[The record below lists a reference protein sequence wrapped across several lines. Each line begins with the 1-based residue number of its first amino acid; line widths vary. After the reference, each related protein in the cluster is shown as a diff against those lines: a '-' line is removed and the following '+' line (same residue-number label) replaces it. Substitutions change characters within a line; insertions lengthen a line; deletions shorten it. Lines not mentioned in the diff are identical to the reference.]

1 MELFFIK
8 RPRLANFLITI
19 FSIICS
25 IFITYSFIFFIKDYY
40 ELSSDAIT
48 IILFLAVLNPLLIV
62 PFTSTKLTKFTCDLK
77 LLNDKL
83 DYANRYDSLTNIYN
97 RSYTLN
103 LANKYYELSKFEK
116 TPFSILLIDYDFFK
130 KVNDTYG
137 HDTGDEVLKTLSKT
151 ISLSIRKNDIFGRYG
166 GEEFLLICP
175 NTNKD
180 EAFLLAE
187 KIRKNVNKKVMIN
200 ENEIFMSISIGLCED
215 LKDKDLSL
223 TNLISNADNAL
234 YKAKESGRNQVSIYK

>member
-8 RPRLANFLITI
+8 RHRLANFLITI

>member
-187 KIRKNVNKKVMIN
+187 KIRK
-200 ENEIFMSISIGLCED
+200 
-215 LKDKDLSL
+215 
-223 TNLISNADNAL
+223 
-234 YKAKESGRNQVSIYK
+234 R

>member
-137 HDTGDEVLKTLSKT
+137 HDTGNEVLKTLSKT